1 MSWIIL
7 ALTLGA
13 SITSIIHGVFMLFGS
28 LSVSGPEIFGIP
40 STLLA
45 SLPIISAVFAL
56 IGGIM
61 AFNQSKWGALFL
73 FIAMGLCVPSR
84 DTWLYGGLYFFA
96 GLLCFFLKAE
106 SPDSYY
112 DQYDYDQEEPDF
124 YYDPAFPE
132 PSPEE
137 LEREPFSMNLRQD
150 PLDDDVSINEAMQ
163 FNAEVPKVRHRMSK
177 SCPECGAV
185 VPRLSR
191 SCPTCGATLSVIPEE
206 EEEEGGETGLHLNL
220 SSQNEDVDIEKLNNQ
235 LLTPMAMTQENPPYD
250 TSLEHEESEST
261 EALNS
266 LNSLNNNDNMTNDGD
281 DMSGERN
288 QDTPNFRV
296 LVKPRRVGEE
306 SKRSSSTV
314 NEAASS
320 YREFSRY
327 ASKGK
332 KRSRSTGRK
341 IGSMMLLIAAVGG
354 ALYFLLGLRKLPPG
368 DLPPMAR
375 TEVVEDK
382 SPIQVVNARETNQPE
397 PEATNTNTQIAEP
410 VSIAVSENVL
420 PNFVPE
426 REPKHGIITGNGVN
440 LRADHTT
447 SSARVTKLRSN
458 TRVDVLGTFNVPS
471 GQFSGI
477 WYNIRTGNSEGWV
490 YGRYLQP
497 VGSGLPSGY
506 SAALLKS
513 FGNNRSQ
520 LTEMLG
526 SPTRST
532 GSSAEWPGLT
542 ATFKGEDVT
551 RIRLTSSN
559 RELQNGLKTGMSQT
573 ALLQIM
579 GYPSSSNNRTM
590 NYNEGGKTG
599 LTIQLDRNNA
609 INSITV
615 NEI

>member
-1 MSWIIL
+1 
-7 ALTLGA
+7 
-13 SITSIIHGVFMLFGS
+13 MLFGS

-56 IGGIM
+56 IGGII
-61 AFNQSKWGALFL
+61 AFNQSKWGAFFL

-96 GLLCFFLKAE
+96 GLLCFFLRPE
-106 SPDSYY
+106 TQDSYY
-112 DQYDYDQEEPDF
+112 DYDQDDQDF
-124 YYDPAFPE
+124 YYDPAVPE
-132 PSPEE
+132 PTPEE
-137 LEREPFSMNLRQD
+137 LEREPFSADLQQD
-150 PLDDDVSINEAMQ
+150 PLEVDEALAL
-163 FNAEVPKVRHRMSK
+163 NAEPPKLRRRMSK

-185 VPRLSR
+185 VSRLSR
-191 SCPTCGATLSVIPEE
+191 FCPTCGAKLSVMPDDEE
-206 EEEEGGETGLHLNL
+206 AESSPSQGLDLNL
-220 SSQNEDVDIEKLNNQ
+220 TTQDDDVDIERLNNQ
-235 LLTPMAMTQENPPYD
+235 LLTPMEFTQEELPA
-250 TSLEHEESEST
+250 EEDS
-261 EALNS
+261 EALN
-266 LNSLNNNDNMTNDGD
+266 NNLNDGD
-281 DMSGERN
+281 EMSRDN
-288 QDTPNFRV
+288 QETPNFRV
-296 LVKPRRVGEE
+296 LVKPKRVGEDFAASQSSS

-320 YREFSRY
+320 YQEFSRY
-327 ASKGK
+327 TKKGK
-332 KRSRSTGRK
+332 KRNRSTGRK

-382 SPIQVVNARETNQPE
+382 SPIQVVNTQPE
-397 PEATNTNTQIAEP
+397 PETTNSEIAEP
-410 VSIAVSENVL
+410 VGIAVSENLL

-426 REPKHGIITGNGVN
+426 REPRHGIITGNGVN

-447 SSARVTKLRSN
+447 SSARVTKLRAN

-477 WYNIRTGNSEGWV
+477 WYNIRTGGNEGWV

-497 VGSGLPSGY
+497 VGSGLPAGY
-506 SAALLKS
+506 SAALLKT

-520 LTEMLG
+520 LIDSLG
-526 SPTRST
+526 NPTRST

-542 ATFKGEDVT
+542 ATFKGEDIT

-599 LTIQLDRNNA
+599 LSVQLDRNNT
-609 INSITV
+609 ITSITV

>member
-7 ALTLGA
+7 ALSLGA
-13 SITSIIHGVFMLFGS
+13 AITSIIHGVFMLFGS
-28 LSVSGPEIFGIP
+28 LSVSGAEIFGIP

-45 SLPIISAVFAL
+45 SLPIISAVLAL
-56 IGGIM
+56 IGGII
-61 AFNQSKWGALFL
+61 AFNRSKWGALFL

-84 DTWLYGGLYFFA
+84 DTWLYGGVYFFA
-96 GLLCFFLKAE
+96 GLFCFFLKSE
-106 SPDSYY
+106 SQDSYY
-112 DQYDYDQEEPDF
+112 DYDDYDNEQGEPDF
-124 YYDPAFPE
+124 YYDPAIPE
-132 PSPEE
+132 PSQEE
-137 LEREPFSMNLRQD
+137 LEREPFSTGFQQD
-150 PLDDDVSINEAMQ
+150 ILEGDVSADEALQ
-163 FNAEVPKVRHRMSK
+163 FNAEPPRVRRRMSK

-185 VPRLSR
+185 VSRLSR
-191 SCPTCGATLSVIPEE
+191 ICPTCGAKLSVMPEDEEIEE
-206 EEEEGGETGLHLNL
+206 EEREGERVELNL
-220 SSQNEDVDIEKLNNQ
+220 NLNQTEDIEKLNNQ
-235 LLTPMAMTQENPPYD
+235 LLTPLAMTQEQEQEQGQSQENAGNV
-250 TSLEHEESEST
+250 ESEPY
-261 EALNS
+261 EAMRD
-266 LNSLNNNDNMTNDGD
+266 DNMMNDGD
-281 DMSGERN
+281 EMSSERK
-288 QDTPNFRV
+288 QDAPNFRV
-296 LVKPRRVGEE
+296 TVKPRRVSE
-306 SKRSSSTV
+306 SRSSA

-332 KRSRSTGRK
+332 KRSRSTSRK
-341 IGSMMLLIAAVGG
+341 VGSMILLIAAVGG
-354 ALYFLLGLRKLPPG
+354 AMYFLLGLRKLPPG
-368 DLPPMAR
+368 DLPPMVR

-382 SPIQVVNARETNQPE
+382 PAIQVVNTE
-397 PEATNTNTQIAEP
+397 PESEPTKTEIAEP
-410 VSIAVSENVL
+410 VGIAVSENVL

-447 SSARVTKLRSN
+447 SSARVTKLKSN
-458 TRVDVLGTFNVPS
+458 TRVDVLGTFNVTS

-477 WYNIRTGNSEGWV
+477 WYNIRTGSNEGWV

-506 SAALLKS
+506 SAALLKT
-513 FGNNRSQ
+513 FGNTRSQ
-520 LTEMLG
+520 LVETLG
-526 SPTRST
+526 NPSRST
-532 GSSAEWPGLT
+532 GSTAEWPGLT

-551 RIRLTSSN
+551 RIRLTSDS

-599 LTIQLDRNNA
+599 LSIQLDRNNS
-609 INSITV
+609 ITSITV